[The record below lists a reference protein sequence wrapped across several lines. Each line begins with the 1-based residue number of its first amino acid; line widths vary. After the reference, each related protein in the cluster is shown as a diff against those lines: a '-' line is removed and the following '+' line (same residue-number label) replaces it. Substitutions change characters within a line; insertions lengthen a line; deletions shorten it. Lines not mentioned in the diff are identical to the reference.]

1 MKIEV
6 MRKYFKSTY
15 TIGELYID
23 GEYVCDTLE
32 DKDRGLD
39 SDMEL
44 EEIRAIKVYGQTAIP
59 YGTYRV
65 TVAKWKKYNIEVPLL
80 HNVKG
85 FSGILIH
92 NGTDESHTSGCILVG
107 RNTIKGKLTQGKY
120 YMNYV
125 SHLVKCALFDDD
137 TVDITIKSEE

>member
-6 MRKYFKSTY
+6 IRKYFKTTY

-32 DKDRGLD
+32 DSDRELD
-39 SDMEL
+39 DSMSIDD
-44 EEIRAIKVYGQTAIP
+44 IKSVKIYGETAIP
-59 YGTYRV
+59 YGTYKV
-65 TVAKWKKYNIEVPLL
+65 SIAKWQKYNIEVPLL

-107 RNTIKGKLTQGKY
+107 KNTIKGKLTQGKY
-120 YMNYV
+120 YMNLV
-125 SHLVKCALFDDD
+125 SHMVKCALFDDD
-137 TVDITIKSEE
+137 TVEITIRKE